1 MSLIQLLE
9 TGRSLAE
16 RIPYSLV
23 ALVARLAVA
32 DVFWTLGPDQGRGL
46 PHPRG
51 DLFPLPGR
59 VQGPAAAA

>member
-23 ALVARLAVA
+23 ALVARLAVKPSPSHSASSLCSALFALSGRKIA
-32 DVFWTLGPDQGRGL
+32 DCLV
-46 PHPRG
+46 
-51 DLFPLPGR
+51 
-59 VQGPAAAA
+59 